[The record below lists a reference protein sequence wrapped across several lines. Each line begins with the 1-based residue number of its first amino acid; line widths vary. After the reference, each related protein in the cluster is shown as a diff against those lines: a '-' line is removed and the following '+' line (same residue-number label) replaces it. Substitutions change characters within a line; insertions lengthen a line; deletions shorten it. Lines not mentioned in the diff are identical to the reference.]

1 MEYKAIRLYNNS
13 IKKYQLNLIYNLIE
27 HKKYFLLQVKNSH
40 KITQITV
47 KQHLMWYFIIFK
59 ITY

>member
-27 HKKYFLLQVKNSH
+27 HKKYFF
-40 KITQITV
+40 ITN
-47 KQHLMWYFIIFK
+47 
-59 ITY
+59 